1 MSTDSLALGEK
12 ELIIKTQN
20 NSKFLLDMKKIVLTM
35 VALLT
40 ASMTFAQNMAIF
52 KAEEKMEEKDYKSA
66 SEIIDACIAN
76 PKTSKLALAYFIA
89 GEIQTRVLNEEIG
102 KAQNHQPLDTLLF
115 NTALDKAVD
124 YFTKSYQ
131 EDCKPDK
138 KGRVK
143 LEYADKFE
151 NGITP
156 YPGYKRRMLDMLG
169 YYAYSGGFAN
179 SNGRPQEAYKYFVKY
194 MDMPKN
200 PMFTK
205 HESDSIYKK
214 NAKSYDKIGYYAA
227 MLAYQA
233 KDYDDVIKYVD
244 FALRDSTSMHD
255 GYLMKMNALLE
266 KGDTAKWVETSKQA
280 IADMPEEVGNL
291 TNLLKYYDSHKMTKE
306 AEAMADELT
315 RKSPDNKGAWY
326 ARGCVYMNSNYA
338 EAHKAFAKAISLDK
352 TFASAQFNQG
362 VTYVNELI
370 KQKDN
375 FTTDR
380 SKVDKYNADMAK
392 AREYYRKAQPYF
404 ENALFLAPDKPSVW
418 GYSLQNVYYNLQ
430 DGKQKEDMKN
440 READMKKVIDG
451 SMSGQDFIAKY
462 NIQLTDPQ

>member
-1 MSTDSLALGEK
+1 MRAT
-12 ELIIKTQN
+12 
-20 NSKFLLDMKKIVLTM
+20 
-35 VALLT
+35 
-40 ASMTFAQNMAIF
+40 
-52 KAEEKMEEKDYKSA
+52 
-66 SEIIDACIAN
+66 
-76 PKTSKLALAYFIA
+76 
-89 GEIQTRVLNEEIG
+89 
-102 KAQNHQPLDTLLF
+102 
-115 NTALDKAVD
+115 
-124 YFTKSYQ
+124 
-131 EDCKPDK
+131 
-138 KGRVK
+138 
-143 LEYADKFE
+143 
-151 NGITP
+151 
-156 YPGYKRRMLDMLG
+156 
-169 YYAYSGGFAN
+169 
-179 SNGRPQEAYKYFVKY
+179 
-194 MDMPKN
+194 
-200 PMFTK
+200 
-205 HESDSIYKK
+205 